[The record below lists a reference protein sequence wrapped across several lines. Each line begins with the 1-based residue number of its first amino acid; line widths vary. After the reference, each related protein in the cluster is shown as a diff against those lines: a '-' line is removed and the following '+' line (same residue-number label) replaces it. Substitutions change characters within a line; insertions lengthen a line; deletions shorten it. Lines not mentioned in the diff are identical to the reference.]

1 MRTAIVTDSNS
12 GISEAEGAELGVFI
26 VPMPVIIE
34 GKAYLEGVDLS
45 HEAFY
50 QSLMSG
56 RALST
61 TQPTPGSVLAVWD
74 RVLSEGYDE
83 LVYIPMSSGLS
94 SSCQTARMLAEDYEG
109 RVQVADNHRV
119 SITQHSSVL
128 DALRLAQEG
137 LPAAEIRERLEQS
150 AYDSLI
156 YIGVETLEFLKRG
169 GRVTAAGA
177 AIGTALNISP
187 LLVIRGERLDAYKKV
202 RGTRNC
208 KKREIEAMA
217 DYAEGLRQTGRPFR
231 VGVAGSF
238 HQKEK
243 DREWFDMVRKAFPSE
258 ELYYDRLTFSVSC
271 HVGPEAF
278 GMGISVKL
286 A

>member
-12 GISEAEGAELGVFI
+12 GISEAEGAELGIFI

-217 DYAEGLRQTGRPFR
+217 DYAEGLRQAGRPFR

-243 DREWFDMVRKAFPSE
+243 DREWFDMVREAFPGE